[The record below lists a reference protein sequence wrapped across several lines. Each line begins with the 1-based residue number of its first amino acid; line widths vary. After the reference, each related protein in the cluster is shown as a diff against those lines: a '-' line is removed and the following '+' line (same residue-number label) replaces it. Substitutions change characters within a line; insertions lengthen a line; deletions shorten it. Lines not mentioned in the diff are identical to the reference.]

1 MTQLST
7 NTVVYDQIIAKV
19 SKFIIDY
26 RENKF
31 PTNKK
36 FLEEYQN
43 LISFLNE
50 RVSGPLTEFV
60 PYIKGE
66 PPISKKFN
74 EFTANYSSDI
84 NIISKQLDYL
94 SAGIVNSF
102 NLFSS
107 EIEQENNFMNRIKS
121 KIKVLQMY
129 SSGPSNDLYYFGN
142 SFDSSDYID
151 FSRIKDSTVMPLI
164 ENGQMTL
171 SIGEVKNWTTK
182 YVLIEPES
190 NGYVGSNHE
199 AVRLSDTDL
208 NYKYIFQDTPLSRNK
223 ENVRDN
229 NPTTFFEY
237 EQIKV
242 KNKPTAAKDFEFKYS
257 SSSAGASNTSY
268 DDWSTFKGDKL
279 VLSLVMEADYAQP
292 ANFVNIIPYFGSGNS
307 ASKDVQVTKIEV
319 TDEKDIVENVISDPI
334 WISSS
339 FIPSSLE
346 KAKYFFYR
354 EAKIRFEE
362 RNIKKIKITFEQS
375 QSSDVK
381 IKHLYYKPDSTTR
394 AGNPYYGQLRF
405 DPENPSIVQD
415 LLFPEIPWSS
425 KTYDIR
431 SLVPNINTPNILKSE
446 VNNTN
451 SIDVRLERSI
461 PNRQGYCLQAEG
473 TDGRI
478 YRITRQFF
486 SAFTEISSGSYG
498 IPNFVTNPN
507 SITTADYL
515 TTILPT
521 SSSTDT
527 QAAYLSGDTSTQS
540 SSFLDL
546 IISWFNGSFQG
557 SSQSKYAK
565 FGLVPGTARRVIT
578 NSSDTKNETRNYKIN
593 LVRQYEILDA
603 ERRMIGLRDV
613 SIGLE
618 QYAPSAQVVS
628 KRYDLPSEIEYVTI
642 SAESAFSGQVSA
654 DINDYIEYSLSFDDG
669 VSWVKISS
677 IESPFKSTPE
687 VLAIN
692 QNIEER
698 FRLPG
703 VGYLFSPKIPAS
715 VKNFYLKIDMKKP
728 SAKNITP
735 ILYSYK
741 VGVKVKQI
749 WAYQKY
755 KKENF

>member
-43 LISFLNE
+43 LISFLNQ

-66 PPISKKFN
+66 PPISEKFN
-74 EFTANYSSDI
+74 QFTANYSDDI

-94 SAGIVNSF
+94 SAGVVNSF

-107 EIEQENNFMNRIKS
+107 EIEQENKFMNRIKS
-121 KIKVLQMY
+121 KVKVLQMY

-151 FSRIKDSTVMPLI
+151 FSKLKDSTVMPLI
-164 ENGQMTL
+164 DNGQMTL
-171 SIGEVKNWTTK
+171 SIGEVKNWVTK
-182 YVLIEPES
+182 YVYIEPAS
-190 NGYVGSNHE
+190 NGYAGNNHE
-199 AVRLSDTDL
+199 AIRLRDTDL
-208 NYKYIFQDTPLSRNK
+208 DYQYVFKDTPTARNK

-237 EQIKV
+237 EQINI
-242 KNKPTAAKDFEFKYS
+242 KNKPATARDFEFKYINS
-257 SSSAGASNTSY
+257 STGASNTSY
-268 DDWSTFKGDKL
+268 DDWSTFKGNSL
-279 VLSLVMEADYAQP
+279 TLSLTMEAEYAQP
-292 ANFVNIIPYFGSGNS
+292 ANFINILPYFGSGS
-307 ASKDVQVTKIEV
+307 SITKDVKITKIEI
-319 TDEKDIVENVISDPI
+319 TDEKNAVENIISEPI

-339 FIPSSLE
+339 FIPSSLDQ
-346 KAKYFFYR
+346 AKYFFYR

-362 RNIKKIKITFEQS
+362 RSLKKVQITFEQS

-405 DPENPSIVQD
+405 NPEDPSIVQG
-415 LLFPEIPWSS
+415 LLFSNIPWSS
-425 KTYDIR
+425 KEYDIR
-431 SLVPNINTPNILKSE
+431 TLIPSINTPNILKSE

-451 SIDVRLERSI
+451 SIDIRLQRAI
-461 PNRQGYCLQAEG
+461 PKLNGYCVQAVG
-473 TDGRI
+473 LDGKI
-478 YRITRQFF
+478 YRITNRFF
-486 SAFTEISSGSYG
+486 RNFSQEILRLPNYDSINNSNRSTYMSDASVISNSTDESSPY
-498 IPNFVTNPN
+498 I
-507 SITTADYL
+507 
-515 TTILPT
+515 T
-521 SSSTDT
+521 SSTSSDLASILDT
-527 QAAYLSGDTSTQS
+527 IVT
-540 SSFLDL
+540 
-546 IISWFNGSFQG
+546 WFNTFNNDG
-557 SSQSKYAK
+557 SSADKYRK
-565 FGLVPGTARRVIT
+565 FDLTPGSVRRVET
-578 NSSDTKNETRNYKIN
+578 NSQDTETETKSFKVN
-593 LVRQYEILDA
+593 LIRQYEMLDA
-603 ERRMIGLRDV
+603 ERRSIGLRDV

-618 QYAPSAQVVS
+618 QYSETAQVVS
-628 KRYDLPSEIEYVTI
+628 KRYDVPSEIEYITL
-642 SAESAFSGQVSA
+642 SAESAFSGIVTA

-669 VSWVKISS
+669 ANWVKISS
-677 IESPFKSTPE
+677 IESPFKNTPE

-703 VGYLFSPKIPAS
+703 VSYLFPPKIPAS
-715 VKNFYLKIDMKKP
+715 VKNFLLKIDMKKP
-728 SAKNITP
+728 LSKNITP

-749 WAYQKY
+749 
-755 KKENF
+755 

>member
-43 LISFLNE
+43 LISFLNQ

-74 EFTANYSSDI
+74 EFTASYSDDI

-94 SAGIVNSF
+94 SAGVVNSF

-107 EIEQENNFMNRIKS
+107 EIEQENSFMNRIKS

-151 FSRIKDSTVMPLI
+151 FSRIKDSTVTPLI

-171 SIGEVKNWTTK
+171 SIGEIKNWITK
-182 YVLIEPES
+182 YVYIEPES
-190 NGYVGSNHE
+190 NGYPGNNHE
-199 AVRLSDTDL
+199 AIRSKDTDL
-208 NYKYIFQDTPLSRNK
+208 DYQYVFKDTPTSRNK
-223 ENVRDN
+223 ENIRDN

-237 EQIKV
+237 EQIRI
-242 KNKPTAAKDFEFKYS
+242 KNKPALARDFEFKYANA
-257 SSSAGASNTSY
+257 SAGAANVSY

-279 VLSLVMEADYAQP
+279 VLSLTMEAEYAQP
-292 ANFVNIIPYFGSGNS
+292 ANFVNILPYFGGANS
-307 ASKDVQVTKIEV
+307 TAKDVKVTKIEV
-319 TDEKDIVENVISDPI
+319 TDEKNIVENLLTDPI

-339 FIPSSLE
+339 FIPSSLD

-362 RNIKKIKITFEQS
+362 RSIKKIKITFEQS

-381 IKHLYYKPDSTTR
+381 IKHLYYKPDASTR

-405 DPENPSIVQD
+405 NPEDPSIIQD
-415 LLFPEIPWSS
+415 LTFPEIPWSS
-425 KTYDIR
+425 PKIYDTKV
-431 SLVPNINTPNILKSE
+431 LVPNINTPNILKSE

-451 SIDVRLERSI
+451 SIDVRLNRTI
-461 PNRQGYCLQAEG
+461 PNSQGYCVEAQGL
-473 TDGRI
+473 DGRT
-478 YRITRQFF
+478 YRITGTFF
-486 SAFTEISSGSYG
+486 TAFQEIVSGSYG
-498 IPNFVTNPN
+498 IPNFVTNPDL
-507 SITTADYL
+507 IIVADYF
-515 TTILPT
+515 TSTLPT
-521 SSSTDT
+521 SNSTDT
-527 QAAYLSGDTSTQS
+527 KAAYLFSTSAES
-540 SSFLDL
+540 SSFIDL
-546 IISWFNGSFQG
+546 IINWFNGSFQG

-565 FGLVPGTARRVIT
+565 FGLVAGSARKVLT
-578 NSSDTKNETRNYKIN
+578 NSSDTKNETRNFKIN
-593 LVRQYEILDA
+593 LVRQYEVLDA

-613 SIGLE
+613 SMGLE
-618 QYAPSAQVVS
+618 QYSQSAQVVS
-628 KRYDLPSEIEYVTI
+628 KRYDVPSEIEYITL
-642 SAESAFSGQVSA
+642 SAESAFSGLVSA
-654 DINDYIEYSLSFDDG
+654 DINEYIEYSLSFDEG
-669 VSWVKISS
+669 VNWVKISS
-677 IESPFKSTPE
+677 IESPFKNTPE

-703 VGYLFSPKIPAS
+703 VSYLFPPKIPKS

-741 VGVKVKQI
+741 VGVKVKQV

-755 KKENF
+755 KKENS

>member
-43 LISFLNE
+43 LISFLNQ

-66 PPISKKFN
+66 PPISEKFN
-74 EFTANYSSDI
+74 QFTANYSDDI

-94 SAGIVNSF
+94 SAGVVNSF

-107 EIEQENNFMNRIKS
+107 EIEQENKFMNRIKS
-121 KIKVLQMY
+121 KVKVLQMY

-151 FSRIKDSTVMPLI
+151 FSKLKDSTVMPLI
-164 ENGQMTL
+164 DNGQMTL
-171 SIGEVKNWTTK
+171 SIGEVKNWVTK
-182 YVLIEPES
+182 YVYIEPVS
-190 NGYVGSNHE
+190 NGYPGNNHE
-199 AVRLSDTDL
+199 AIRLRDTDL
-208 NYKYIFQDTPLSRNK
+208 DYQYVFKDTPTARNK

-237 EQIKV
+237 EQINI
-242 KNKPTAAKDFEFKYS
+242 KNKPAIARDFEFKYINS
-257 SSSAGASNTSY
+257 STGASNTSY
-268 DDWSTFKGDKL
+268 DNWSIFKGSSL
-279 VLSLVMEADYAQP
+279 TLSLTMEAEYAQP
-292 ANFVNIIPYFGSGNS
+292 ANFINILPYFGSGS
-307 ASKDVQVTKIEV
+307 SITKDVKITKIEI
-319 TDEKDIVENVISDPI
+319 TDEKNVVENIISEPI

-339 FIPSSLE
+339 FIPSSLDQ
-346 KAKYFFYR
+346 AKYFFYR

-362 RNIKKIKITFEQS
+362 RSLKKVQITFEQS
-375 QSSDVK
+375 QASDVK
-381 IKHLYYKPDSTTR
+381 IKHLYYRPDSTTR

-478 YRITRQFF
+478 YRITRKFF
-486 SAFTEISSGSYG
+486 SAFTQISSGSYG

-521 SSSTDT
+521 SSSIDT
-527 QAAYLSGDTSTQS
+527 QAAYLSIDTSTQS

-546 IISWFNGSFQG
+546 IINWFNGSFQG

-565 FGLVPGTARRVIT
+565 FGLVPGTARKVIT

-593 LVRQYEILDA
+593 LVRQYEMLDA
-603 ERRMIGLRDV
+603 ERRSIGLRDI

-618 QYAPSAQVVS
+618 QYSETAQVVS
-628 KRYDLPSEIEYVTI
+628 KRYDVPSEIEYITL
-642 SAESAFSGQVSA
+642 SAESAFSGTVVA

-669 VSWVKISS
+669 ANWVKISS
-677 IESPFKSTPE
+677 IESPFKNTPE

-703 VGYLFSPKIPAS
+703 VSYLFPPKIPAS
-715 VKNFYLKIDMKKP
+715 VKNFLLKIDMKKP
-728 SAKNITP
+728 LSKNITP

-749 WAYQKY
+749 
-755 KKENF
+755 

>member
-43 LISFLNE
+43 LISFLNQ

-66 PPISKKFN
+66 PPISEKFN
-74 EFTANYSSDI
+74 QFTANYSDDI

-94 SAGIVNSF
+94 SAGVVNSF

-107 EIEQENNFMNRIKS
+107 EIEQENKFMNRIKS
-121 KIKVLQMY
+121 KVKVLQMY

-151 FSRIKDSTVMPLI
+151 FSKLKDSTVMPLI
-164 ENGQMTL
+164 DNGQMTL
-171 SIGEVKNWTTK
+171 SIGEVKNWVTK
-182 YVLIEPES
+182 YVYIEPVS
-190 NGYVGSNHE
+190 NGYPGNNHE
-199 AVRLSDTDL
+199 AIRLRDTDL
-208 NYKYIFQDTPLSRNK
+208 DYQYVFKDTPTARNK

-237 EQIKV
+237 EQINI
-242 KNKPTAAKDFEFKYS
+242 KNKPAIARDFEFKYINS
-257 SSSAGASNTSY
+257 STGASNTSY
-268 DDWSTFKGDKL
+268 DNWSTFKDNSL
-279 VLSLVMEADYAQP
+279 TLSLTMEAEYAQP
-292 ANFVNIIPYFGSGNS
+292 ANFINILPYFGSGS
-307 ASKDVQVTKIEV
+307 SITKDVKITKIEI
-319 TDEKDIVENVISDPI
+319 TDEKNAVENIIPEPI

-339 FIPSSLE
+339 FIPSSLDQ
-346 KAKYFFYR
+346 AKYFFYR

-362 RNIKKIKITFEQS
+362 RSLKKVQITFEQS
-375 QSSDVK
+375 QASDVK
-381 IKHLYYKPDSTTR
+381 IKHLYYRPDSTTR

-521 SSSTDT
+521 SSSIDT
-527 QAAYLSGDTSTQS
+527 QAAYLSIDTSTQS

-546 IISWFNGSFQG
+546 IINWFNGSFQG

-565 FGLVPGTARRVIT
+565 FGLVPGTARKVIT

-593 LVRQYEILDA
+593 LVRQYEMLDA
-603 ERRMIGLRDV
+603 ERRSIGLRDI

-618 QYAPSAQVVS
+618 QYSETAQVVS
-628 KRYDLPSEIEYVTI
+628 KRYDVPSEIEYITL
-642 SAESAFSGQVSA
+642 SAESAFSGTVVA

-669 VSWVKISS
+669 ANWVKISS
-677 IESPFKSTPE
+677 IESPFKNTPE

-703 VGYLFSPKIPAS
+703 VSYLFPPKIPAS
-715 VKNFYLKIDMKKP
+715 VKNFLLKIDMKKP
-728 SAKNITP
+728 LSKNITP

-749 WAYQKY
+749 
-755 KKENF
+755 